1 MTTVN
6 PATKKASEGK
16 VDLDATRERLVKL
29 GLLRAAEGLERRL
42 SEAVVREPLILRV
55 RGRHLLR
62 TSLT

>member
-42 SEAVVREPLILRV
+42 SEAVKEELSPYRCLDALMDEEL
-55 RGRHLLR
+55 
-62 TSLT
+62 